1 MTSSS
6 FLKMEKIETARKLNG
21 KVKSLFFWKYAQCTR
36 NIPSLENSHGT
47 LVPALGMPSYI
58 SHGDSLLSLLLYCS
72 RWILIRKT
80 VNILQIYSKLIISSF
95 LEFTKHSYRF
105 YNHQSQFKLNS
116 HLSTGNFLEISWKE
130 RVCISWNKKV
140 GLFLNS
146 SLFGGLN
153 THRMTG

>member
-80 VNILQIYSKLIISSF
+80 VNILQIYSKLIISLHF
-95 LEFTKHSYRF
+95 LSSQSTSIVFITTSHS
-105 YNHQSQFKLNS
+105 LN
-116 HLSTGNFLEISWKE
+116 LTPTWAPEISWKFLE
-130 RVCISWNKKV
+130 KNVYIFHEIKKLVC
-140 GLFLNS
+140 S
-146 SLFGGLN
+146 STQVCLAV
-153 THRMTG
+153 